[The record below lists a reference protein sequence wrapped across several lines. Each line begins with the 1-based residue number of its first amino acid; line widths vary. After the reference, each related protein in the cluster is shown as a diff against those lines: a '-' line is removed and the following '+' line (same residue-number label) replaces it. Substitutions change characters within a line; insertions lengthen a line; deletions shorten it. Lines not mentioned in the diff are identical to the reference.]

1 MAYSLTAKPGIAAG
15 TLMWDKA
22 KDAHFCLCLH
32 KDFATHET
40 LWMLDKTKSTF
51 LARVAKALNL
61 DFFSVLLSQIF

>member
-51 LARVAKALNL
+51 LFQQR
-61 DFFSVLLSQIF
+61 SLLVFTF

>member
-15 TLMWDKA
+15 ALMWDKA

-51 LARVAKALNL
+51 LFQQKFLL
-61 DFFSVLLSQIF
+61 VLLRVRS